1 MAELRREA
9 FAGGGEAFYRIEGAL
24 RQGEPA
30 GEVGVGGQG
39 RGEPV
44 AQPPNLD
51 LGGEVQVV

>member
-1 MAELRREA
+1 MAEVRREA

-39 RGEPV
+39 WGESV
-44 AQPPNLD
+44 A
-51 LGGEVQVV
+51 